1 MSGPI
6 RVFLNTLLVSCP
18 RYLWD
23 TTLAKPLLDSD
34 WLQGCIDDGSTRCRA
49 AECAAGLR
57 DEMRFELSEVDL
69 AFGRVEK
76 LLSPVLR
83 DADESLG

>member
-1 MSGPI
+1 
-6 RVFLNTLLVSCP
+6 VSCP

-23 TTLAKPLLDSD
+23 TTLAKPLLHSD
-34 WLQGCIDDGSTRCRA
+34 WLQGCIDDGDSRCQA
-49 AECAAGLR
+49 AKGSAGLR
-57 DEMRFELSEVDL
+57 NQVRRELSEVDL